1 MAVAN
6 LLLRLLP
13 EPGRQQVGMILVKY
27 LAQGRRGEQEGAE
40 LFGENVVLGDR
51 VPDFARHLR
60 LEVRCWRD
68 LAEIAVGH
76 VFDFV
81 VVIEHDAP
89 IARDA
94 EIFPQHV
101 AGEDIGLCHFADGA
115 TVFPDCMLN
124 ALDVVAALHAV
135 EVDVQRFHAALDVE
149 VLDDQLLTIDL
160 EARRRQRPQFFQY
173 LVGKPVERKQDV
185 GEFQCV
191 GQAADA
197 VDLLDHH
204 EFFLDRGAI
213 HVLRSAE
220 DVLDDLEDGHLLSK
234 GFDAIGLTGSDR
246 NLFLAVP
253 ENIKLGLVG
262 IPKINQ
268 SSTWIL
274 ELINQK
280 VIPVFS
286 SVCRNEEGHLMN
298 VNADIFS
305 NSLAIELKA
314 DSVFFNSDIDGVIIN
329 KEVKHQMTES
339 NINESIQSGQ
349 VYGGMIPKLNSAV
362 ELVKKGIGQVWIGS
376 SNPDDLL
383 DLLTEKQH
391 KGTLIIPEINPEG
404 VIA

>member
-1 MAVAN
+1 MKLA
-6 LLLRLLP
+6 LLKLSGKSLNEFLTNPKWFLLIVELQKKYDGLVIVHGAGKDISDWSEKLGFKSEFIDGQRITTP
-13 EPGRQQVGMILVKY
+13 EIM
-27 LAQGRRGEQEGAE
+27 
-40 LFGENVVLGDR
+40 NVVS
-51 VPDFARHLR
+51 
-60 LEVRCWRD
+60 
-68 LAEIAVGH
+68 AVQSGM
-76 VFDFV
+76 
-81 VVIEHDAP
+81 
-89 IARDA
+89 
-94 EIFPQHV
+94 
-101 AGEDIGLCHFADGA
+101 
-115 TVFPDCMLN
+115 TN
-124 ALDVVAALHAV
+124 
-135 EVDVQRFHAALDVE
+135 
-149 VLDDQLLTIDL
+149 
-160 EARRRQRPQFFQY
+160 
-173 LVGKPVERKQDV
+173 GKIV
-185 GEFQCV
+185 
-191 GQAADA
+191 
-197 VDLLDHH
+197 
-204 EFFLDRGAI
+204 
-213 HVLRSAE
+213 S
-220 DVLDDLEDGHLLSK
+220 HLLSK